1 METQI
6 YEAMKRL
13 LIALALLAGL
23 AVPPAGLFATPASE
37 VAGAVVEPSVK
48 VLHHAIEIHNPTSQS
63 LRFYIYSITGQMIK
77 ELTVDQ
83 SETATVELPAGCYIV
98 RSDAGT
104 RKVVVR

>member
-1 METQI
+1 MKTQI

-13 LIALALLAGL
+13 LMILVLLAGL
-23 AVPPAGLFATPASE
+23 AVPSAGMFVTPSSE

-48 VLHHAIEIHNPTSQS
+48 VLHHTIEIHNPTSQS
-63 LRFYIYSITGQMIK
+63 LHFYIYSITGQMIK

-98 RSDAGT
+98 RCETGT